1 MTLKFDE
8 LIRNGND
15 LEALEYLSEE
25 LYNNGKMGY
34 TRKKL
39 LDRTAEK
46 LKEREQYPFVIT
58 HRLDIYIKDF
68 GFVTSFFDRDINK
81 LVDLMMQ
88 MKQRESAYNSK
99 IKFIFKALPTK
110 ENEVL

>member
-25 LYNNGKMGY
+25 LYKGGKIGY

-39 LDRTAEK
+39 LDKIAEK
-46 LKEREQYPFVIT
+46 L
-58 HRLDIYIKDF
+58 
-68 GFVTSFFDRDINK
+68 NK
-81 LVDLMMQ
+81 Q
-88 MKQRESAYNSK
+88 NFHTE
-99 IKFIFKALPTK
+99 
-110 ENEVL
+110 ENGVLK